1 MEAGHTYW
9 YLTRAAGIVAYLLL
23 FASVSLGLVM
33 TTDLFPRRLER
44 FRVFDLHRFVAILA
58 LALSVFHALIVL
70 PDAFIGFTLP
80 ELMVPFASPYRATW
94 MAAGVFALYVSVVVV
109 ASFYLRPLVPYAAW
123 RALHYATFGVF
134 VLAVAHGAGAGTDT
148 QSMWARDM
156 YAATGFVVFDLLV
169 IRLVRGTTRGVRRPR
184 EADVLPP
191 RPTAAQLLNEG

>member
-1 MEAGHTYW
+1 MDATHTYW

-23 FASVSLGLVM
+23 FASVALGLVM
-33 TTDLFPRRLER
+33 TTDLFPKRLER
-44 FRVFDLHRFVAILA
+44 FRVFDLHRFIAILA

-80 ELMVPFASPYRATW
+80 ELLVPFASPYRTTW
-94 MAAGVFALYVSVVVV
+94 MALGVFSLYLSIAVI

-123 RALHYATFGVF
+123 RLLHYATFAVF
-134 VLAVAHGAGAGTDT
+134 AMALAHGAGAGTDT
-148 QSMWARDM
+148 QSLWARDM

-169 IRLVRGTTRGVRRPR
+169 IRLVRGTTRGVRRQHDTAP
-184 EADVLPP
+184 A

>member
-1 MEAGHTYW
+1 MDATHTYW

-23 FASVSLGLVM
+23 FASVALGLVM

-44 FRVFDLHRFVAILA
+44 FRVFDLHRFIAILA

-70 PDAFIGFTLP
+70 PDTYIGFTLP
-80 ELMVPFASPYRATW
+80 ELLVPFASPYRATW
-94 MAAGVFALYVSVVVV
+94 MALGVFALYLSIIVI

-123 RALHYATFGVF
+123 RALHYLTFVVF
-134 VLAVAHGAGAGTDT
+134 VLGVAHGAGAGTDT

-156 YAATGFVVFDLLV
+156 YAVTGFVAFDLLV
-169 IRLVRGTTRGVRRPR
+169 IRIVRGPTRGVRKDRVD
-184 EADVLPP
+184 ATS